1 MYTFAVRLLP
11 KAGAKIDPEMIKCV
25 ITVAAVPEDHLEHT
39 YVQAAPSG
47 FADIVLY
54 LNLPTLEDAQA
65 RAVDLTARL
74 QEGRLEGWKATKIW
88 LE

>member
-1 MYTFAVRLLP
+1 MYTFAVRLVP
-11 KAGAKIDPEMIKCV
+11 KPGVKVDPEVIKYV
-25 ITVAAVPEDHLEHT
+25 ITDAADPEDHLEHT
-39 YVQAAPSG
+39 YVQAAPHG

-54 LNLPTLEDAQA
+54 LNLPTLEEAQA
-65 RAVDLTARL
+65 RAAALTTRV